1 MDSGGSLAYDPRR
14 PSRPLEAVRTL
25 SRPLESE
32 APKKFG
38 RYEVEGLIGDGAMGR
53 VYRGFDPLV
62 RRAVA
67 IKTFKSDNLDP
78 KTAEDFIKRFSREAQ
93 LAGALSHPH
102 IVSIFD
108 VGDDY
113 FVMEFLEGKTLQ
125 DVIQEKGKVDAKE
138 ALKLF
143 APIAD
148 ALDYAHKKGVIHR
161 DIKPGNIMVLPDGR
175 PKLMDFGVAHMESSN
190 MTKAGEV
197 LGSPSYM
204 APEQIAGEEI
214 TTRADL
220 FSLATVA
227 YQTLTGQKP
236 FQGATVTTVI
246 YRVVHEDPPP
256 PRQWNGT
263 LPAHYDDVFR
273 KALSKNPAGR
283 YATALDFTSAL
294 DLRAF
299 DLDSDVAL
307 PAPKDPAGETMT
319 VEVGTAREKIA
330 ATGAPKGSGK
340 RLWGIA
346 AAALVAVAV
355 AGGLWM
361 ARRPAPAP
369 APSAT
374 PALTGLR
381 IETDPPGATV
391 SIDGKESGV
400 SPLTL
405 PTVAPGVRTVRVAR
419 DGYAS
424 AELSL
429 EIVADAPL
437 APLRFS
443 LQATE
448 AKAAIAAD
456 PAGASVFVDGR
467 EVGKAP
473 IDGVRFTPGVHD
485 VRVEA
490 TGYKPW
496 RQRVEALAGRDIT
509 LDAKLMAL
517 PAERT
522 AERKPTP
529 EPEPT
534 PIPLKEGDLVELGA
548 DVIPPKRIS
557 GETAG
562 YPARAQ
568 KAHMQGLV
576 VVEMIVTEK
585 GEPTD
590 LRVVES
596 AGETLDQAVID
607 AVKTWRF
614 EPAQK
619 QGLKVRVRWPVRQRF
634 QIGR

>member
-1 MDSGGSLAYDPRR
+1 
-14 PSRPLEAVRTL
+14 L
-25 SRPLESE
+25 SRPLASGNPE
-32 APKKFG
+32 KFG

-67 IKTFKSDNLDP
+67 IKTFKADNLDP
-78 KTAEDFIKRFSREAQ
+78 KTAEDFVKRFSREAQ

-125 DVIQEKGKVDAKE
+125 DLIQEKGKLDAKD

-175 PKLMDFGVAHMESSN
+175 PKLMDFGVAHTESSN

-256 PRQWNGT
+256 PRQWNDT

-273 KALSKNPAGR
+273 KALSKTPAGR
-283 YATALDFTSAL
+283 YPTAQAFTAAL
-294 DLRAF
+294 ELRAF
-299 DLDSDVAL
+299 ELDSDAAFRPPIRKVQ
-307 PAPKDPAGETMT
+307 DPADETVT
-319 VEVGTAREKIA
+319 VEIQAAREKA
-330 ATGAPKGSGK
+330 ATTRAAGSPAKGP
-340 RLWGIA
+340 WAVA
-346 AAALVAVAV
+346 AAVVLVVAV
-355 AGGLWM
+355 AGGLWL
-361 ARRPAPAP
+361 ARRPTAALGASPSPAP
-369 APSAT
+369 
-374 PALTGLR
+374 TGLR
-381 IETDPPGATV
+381 IETDPAGATV
-391 SIDGKESGV
+391 SIDGKEAGV
-400 SPLTL
+400 SPLTI
-405 PTVAPGVRTVRVAR
+405 PSVAPGLRTVRVAR

-429 EIVADAPL
+429 EIAADAPL

-443 LQATE
+443 LQPTE
-448 AKAAIAAD
+448 AKAAIMSD
-456 PAGASVFVDGR
+456 PPGASVIVDGR
-467 EVGKAP
+467 EAGKAP
-473 IDGVRFTPGVHD
+473 LAEVRLSPGIHD
-485 VRVEA
+485 VRVQA
-490 TGYKPW
+490 AGYRPW
-496 RQRVEALAGRDIT
+496 RQRVEALAGRAIT
-509 LDAKLMAL
+509 LDAKLAAI
-517 PAERT
+517 P
-522 AERKPTP
+522 AERKPSP

-534 PIPLKEGDLVELGA
+534 PVPLKEGDLVELGA

-557 GETAG
+557 GETAS

-585 GEPTD
+585 GEPTG
-590 LRVVES
+590 LRVIES
-596 AGETLDQAVID
+596 AGEVLDQAVLD

>member
-1 MDSGGSLAYDPRR
+1 
-14 PSRPLEAVRTL
+14 L

-32 APKKFG
+32 VPKKFG
-38 RYEVEGLIGDGAMGR
+38 RYEVQGLIGDGAMGH

-125 DVIQEKGKVDAKE
+125 DLIQDKGKLDAQE

-256 PRQWNGT
+256 PRQWNGA

-273 KALSKNPAGR
+273 KALSKDPAGR

-299 DLDSDVAL
+299 DLDSDAAL
-307 PAPKDPAGETMT
+307 PGPAPKKAKDPTNETIT
-319 VEVGTAREKIA
+319 VETGVARQKLEAAGTSKAQ
-330 ATGAPKGSGK
+330 GKG
-340 RLWGIA
+340 LWGIA
-346 AAALVAVAV
+346 AAALLAVAV
-355 AGGLWM
+355 VGGLWL
-361 ARRPAPAP
+361 ARRPAAVP
-369 APSAT
+369 APSPT
-374 PALTGLR
+374 PVPTGLR

-391 SIDGKESGV
+391 SIDGKEAGV

-405 PTVAPGVRTVRVAR
+405 PTVAPGMRTVRVAR

-443 LQATE
+443 LQPTE
-448 AKAAIAAD
+448 ARGVITAD
-456 PAGASVFVDGR
+456 PAGASVLVDGR

-473 IDGVRFTPGVHD
+473 LDGVRFTPGVHD

-490 TGYKPW
+490 AGFKPW

-509 LDAKLMAL
+509 LDAKLTAL
-517 PAERT
+517 PAERI
-522 AERKPTP
+522 AEHKPTP

-534 PIPLKEGDLVELGA
+534 PLPLKEGDLVELGA

-557 GETAG
+557 GDTAS

-596 AGETLDQAVID
+596 AGEILDQAVLD